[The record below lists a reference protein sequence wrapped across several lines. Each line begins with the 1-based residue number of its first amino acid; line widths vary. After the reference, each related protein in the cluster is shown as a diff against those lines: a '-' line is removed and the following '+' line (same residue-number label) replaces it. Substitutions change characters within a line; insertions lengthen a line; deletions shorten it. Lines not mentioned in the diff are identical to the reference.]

1 MSRFDLRELARH
13 GAEHR
18 IRQIREE
25 IAEILRQ
32 FPDLDAPRRERR
44 SAYPPNELA
53 ALAGRQSATEDA
65 QRKGR
70 RSMSAAQRRAVSERM
85 RKYWA
90 RRNAGAKKQ
99 KSG

>member
-1 MSRFDLRELARH
+1 MPTFDLRELARH

-25 IAEILRQ
+25 IGEILRQ
-32 FPDLDAPRRERR
+32 FPDLVAPRRERR

-53 ALAGRQSATEDA
+53 ALGGRQSPS
-65 QRKGR
+65 R
-70 RSMSAAQRRAVSERM
+70 RRRPAMSAAQRRAVSERM

-90 RRNAGAKKQ
+90 RRRAGAKQQ
-99 KSG
+99 KSA